1 MIKNLVVECK
11 GSGSRHSREKK
22 KKRKEKSV
30 AKKFAMGLGIW
41 KIMKCITRQRK
52 KLKK

>member
-22 KKRKEKSV
+22 KGKEK
-30 AKKFAMGLGIW
+30 KKALPKSLQW
-41 KIMKCITRQRK
+41 D
-52 KLKK
+52 